1 MKMRILFQGDSITDG
16 VRDRS
21 DRHNMGEGYALYAS
35 EAIAGRHPEA
45 ELEFIN
51 LGIGGNQTKDLCD
64 RWQTDCIDVAP
75 DLVSVL
81 IGINDVWHR
90 ADSRDWLDNSIF
102 EANCRCILEET
113 KKKTSA
119 KIIILEP
126 FLLPVED
133 KKFFREDLNAKID
146 IIRQMAAEYADAY
159 IPLDGAFAAAC
170 VGAAPELWASDG
182 VHPTPAGAKLIARLY
197 ADIFDKLYPLL
208 TK

>member
-1 MKMRILFQGDSITDG
+1 MRILFQGDSVTDG

-21 DRHNMGEGYALYAS
+21 DWHNMGEGYALYAS

-45 ELEFIN
+45 DLEFIN
-51 LGIGGNQTKDLCD
+51 LGIGGNQSKDLCD
-64 RWQTDCIDVAP
+64 RWQTDCIDVCP
-75 DLVSVL
+75 DLVSIL

-90 ADSRDWLDNSIF
+90 ADSREWLDNSIF
-102 EANCRCILEET
+102 EANCRYILEET
-113 KKKTSA
+113 KKINA

-146 IIRQMAAEYADAY
+146 ITRQMAVEYAAAY

-170 VGAAPELWASDG
+170 VGVEPELWASDG
-182 VHPTPAGAKLIARLY
+182 VHPTPAGAKLIGKLY
-197 ADIFDKLYPLL
+197 ADAFDKLYPVLA
-208 TK
+208 K